1 MVALFAIVTGKW
13 GWRSFRGMAKGAVAP
28 RLPDLDRA
36 LRPKEYKIVIGIM
49 ILCQLAKE
57 LGDKKCRA
65 SCAKIECWLGS
76 KRASIRLF
84 QGDYFVNQ
92 SSKIPVI

>member
-13 GWRSFRGMAKGAVAP
+13 GWRSFCGMAKGAVAP

-49 ILCQLAKE
+49 ILCQLATG
-57 LGDKKCRA
+57 LGGKGVRGNRGEGMKTA
-65 SCAKIECWLGS
+65 AHLVQTS
-76 KRASIRLF
+76 
-84 QGDYFVNQ
+84 FVG
-92 SSKIPVI
+92 

>member
-13 GWRSFRGMAKGAVAP
+13 GWRSFCGMAKGAVAP

-49 ILCQLAKE
+49 ILCQLAR
-57 LGDKKCRA
+57 G
-65 SCAKIECWLGS
+65 
-76 KRASIRLF
+76 
-84 QGDYFVNQ
+84 
-92 SSKIPVI
+92 